1 MRIVSAMEF
10 PDCDPTNPETLSA
23 NLNGKYVTAK
33 DCAALAEAFATAQ
46 HEGWSTV
53 QPHLV
58 QTRVEANHDGL
69 IDQAGDQISTIILDV
84 VEAARA
90 NP

>member
-1 MRIVSAMEF
+1 M
-10 PDCDPTNPETLSA
+10 
-23 NLNGKYVTAK
+23 VTAK

-53 QPHLV
+53 QPHLE
-58 QTRVEANHDGL
+58 QTRLEANHDGL
-69 IDQAGDQISTIILDV
+69 IDQAGDQIAAIILGV
-84 VEAARA
+84 VAEARA